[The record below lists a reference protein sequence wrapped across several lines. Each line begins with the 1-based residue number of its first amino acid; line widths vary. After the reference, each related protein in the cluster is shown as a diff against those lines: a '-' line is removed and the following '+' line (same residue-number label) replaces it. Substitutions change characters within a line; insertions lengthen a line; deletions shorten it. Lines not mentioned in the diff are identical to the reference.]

1 MMKLWKEI
9 LQQWKKLI
17 IYVHYKKTLLESLLK
32 LIMEKLRKFLKKKLN
47 TEEDIKKYNLIQIL
61 HQFDIYNILL
71 HMFILILHFILIIYV
86 K

>member
-47 TEEDIKKYNLIQIL
+47 TEEDIKKFNLIQIL

-71 HMFILILHFILIIYV
+71 HMFILILHFILMHV